1 MAKFKSRYI
10 YSISK
15 PHEPD
20 LSAFGASALG
30 FQQAKWENFEW
41 VLWCKNLKKLI
52 FLRQSPSFSWSE
64 DKFCWCNLSFKLNK
78 FAVYITNFEHD
89 QVRNHGSL
97 KLIHTYDLEIKS
109 TQVHFH
115 GPQIVIHDNL
125 PDTLPTQVYYH
136 RPWKLIHT
144 YELEIESTQV
154 HFHGPQIVIYDNL
167 LDNPR
172 TQVHNHRSQKWIY
185 TYELEIES
193 PLV

>member
-1 MAKFKSRYI
+1 M
-10 YSISK
+10 
-15 PHEPD
+15 
-20 LSAFGASALG
+20 
-30 FQQAKWENFEW
+30 
-41 VLWCKNLKKLI
+41 
-52 FLRQSPSFSWSE
+52 
-64 DKFCWCNLSFKLNK
+64 
-78 FAVYITNFEHD
+78 
-89 QVRNHGSL
+89 
-97 KLIHTYDLEIKS
+97 
-109 TQVHFH
+109 
-115 GPQIVIHDNL
+115 IHDNL

-167 LDNPR
+167 LDTPW